1 LNETAKAHGLDGTLV
16 EPDWTPLTIDEIRV
30 LLKYF
35 PAADEPV
42 AIDSASPRPFSA
54 ASVVETRLGRVFVKR
69 HARSVRDAEG
79 LMEEHRFMDHLRAN
93 GIGVPRVLA
102 TSSGNTTVET
112 DDWTYEVHA
121 IPAGV
126 DLYEDAISWTPF
138 RSVDH
143 ARSAGEMLACL
154 HVAAA
159 GYDAAARKSRPLV
172 SSFTIFASNV
182 PAKMLEEYLA
192 ARPQLDQDL
201 STGRDCK
208 DALALLAPYHRE
220 LEPFLP
226 SLPAL
231 WTHNDLHASNLFW
244 SNASLQSRATSVIDF
259 GLSDRTNAIYDL
271 AQAIERNIVE
281 WLVLMRDPEGGEEV
295 PVHLEHL
302 WAMLAGYER
311 IRPLTHAEAAA
322 LAPMVAL
329 GHAEFALTE
338 AHYFLAA
345 LHSTEKARVATR
357 DYLVKHAQWFRGP
370 GKQKLIDP
378 LRRWVETR
386 EHQVVRA

>member
-1 LNETAKAHGLDGTLV
+1 LNETAKTHGLDGTLV
-16 EPDWTPLTIDEIRV
+16 GPDWPPLTFDEIRD
-30 LLKYF
+30 LLEHF
-35 PAADEPV
+35 PV
-42 AIDSASPRPFSA
+42 AGELMAIASASPRPFSA

-69 HARSVRDAEG
+69 HARSVRNAEG
-79 LMEEHRFMDHLRAN
+79 LIEEHRFMDHLRAN
-93 GIGVPRVLA
+93 GAGVPRVLA

-143 ARSAGEMLACL
+143 ARATGEMLARL

-159 GYDAAARKSRPLV
+159 SYKAAARKPRPLV
-172 SSFTIFASNV
+172 SSFTIFASND
-182 PAKMLEEYLA
+182 PARMLEQYLA
-192 ARPQLDQDL
+192 ARTQLDQDL
-201 STGRDCK
+201 STRRECK
-208 DALALLAPYHRE
+208 EALALLAPFHNE
-220 LEPFLP
+220 LKPLLPF
-226 SLPAL
+226 LPAL

-244 SNASLQSRATSVIDF
+244 SDASLQSRATSVIDF

-271 AQAIERNIVE
+271 AQAIERSIVE
-281 WLVLMRDPEGGEEV
+281 WLVLMRDPEGGEAV

-302 WAMLAGYER
+302 WALLAGYER